1 MPMLWF
7 IDLEAHEQ
15 RYTVEWKKY
24 FEIQLGD
31 AMFDHSP
38 SSRVVEV
45 IDGGETS
52 GASTPGAFVDFAES
66 SWYKAHQIR
75 RMSQAFQKG
84 LVQRGHRILFADAW
98 HPGVIQCR
106 YMADLLGIDVTI
118 DVMWHAGSYD
128 DWDLLGQRI
137 KDKSWSYGFE
147 RAVFDAADVNYF
159 ATQYHRDLFIEK
171 LAPADPESAE
181 VVGWPMEYL
190 TRKLGARAH
199 GVKKDTI
206 LFPHRL
212 SPEKQPEIMQLLEP
226 HFSDYRIVYA
236 QKEKLTKEEYHNEL
250 ARSVAVFSAN
260 QQETLGIAMYEGL
273 LCGAVPIMPNRLS
286 YKEIY
291 VGRCYPSE
299 WTESLEAAEANVENL
314 VGFIRTAIA
323 NETPD
328 SLEEMAR
335 WAGIDHFDGRAL
347 YACVFR

>member
-7 IDLEAHEQ
+7 IDIEAHEQ

-24 FEIQLGD
+24 LPIQLSD

-38 SSRVVEV
+38 SSRTVEV
-45 IDGGETS
+45 IDGGESS
-52 GASTPGAFVDFAES
+52 GTTTLGAFVDFADS
-66 SWYKAHQIR
+66 SRYKAHQVRKIA
-75 RMSQAFQKG
+75 QAFHAG
-84 LVQRGHRILFADAW
+84 LIGDGHRFLFADAW

-106 YMADLLGIDVTI
+106 YMAGLLGIEITI

-128 DWDLLGQRI
+128 PWDILGQKI
-137 KDKSWSYGFE
+137 QNKAWSYGFE

-159 ATQYHRDLFIEK
+159 ATQYHRDLFIDK
-171 LAPADPESAE
+171 LAPTDPECAE

-199 GVKKDTI
+199 GIKKDTI

-226 HFSDYRIVYA
+226 HFGDYRVVYA

-291 VGRCYPSE
+291 VERCYPSE
-299 WTESLEAAEANVENL
+299 WTESFEAAEANVENL

-328 SLEEMAR
+328 SLEEMGR
-335 WAGIDHFDGRAL
+335 WAGADYFDGREL
-347 YACVFR
+347 YACVYR